1 MTEVEQ
7 YFGGILDGK
16 IVACEKM
23 KRISEVIIERYLA
36 PDQFHFD
43 YDIAKKHTDFIEKFC
58 KQPSGDIGKPLKLQ
72 LFQKAR
78 LQTIF
83 GFVDDNNIR
92 QYNEALIIEG
102 RKNGKALSLDTDI
115 PTPNGFIKMRDI
127 QVGDMVFGEDG
138 FPHKVTFVSDVF
150 KNHECYKVTFRGG
163 ASVICDAE
171 HLWLVKN
178 RHKVISTRKTCDI
191 LHYKHKRKDEKGIE
205 YLYRVPV
212 TKAVQYSDAELP
224 VDPYTFGV
232 WLGDGSSSDT
242 RITASEEDIEE
253 TRKNIE
259 LFGHTTKIY
268 NNKDRASSFGIDVV
282 GVGKEN
288 RLLSALRELDVLN
301 NKHIPDIYMFSSIN
315 QRLEL
320 IRGLMDTDGYCD
332 KKGQCEFCQKDEDLV
347 DQFREILSSLGIV
360 SSKRIKEIKCNDK
373 ICHAFSVLFYTDKEF
388 SCFRLERKHA
398 RLKNK
403 LHSRMEWN
411 SIVEIEKV
419 DSVDCKCISVNSP
432 NHLYLATKDYIVT
445 HNTTETA
452 AVEIDLL
459 VNDHEGAPQIYN
471 LATMLEQSKLGF
483 NAAHKM
489 ILQNPVL
496 KKWIRKRA
504 ADLYCDIN
512 LGFIKALASNS
523 NSLDGLDVHGAVIDE
538 LSAIKDRDLYDLI
551 KQAMGAR
558 RQPLLFCI
566 TTNGFVRDSIF
577 DAQYAYAASVL
588 DGTIKDDRFLP
599 FVYELDDI
607 EEWDKPECW
616 IKANPALGTIKSQDY
631 LEQMVA
637 KAKSDPSFKP
647 TVMVKDFNMKQ
658 NPVTA
663 WLRYEELVNEGTF
676 DMDKVSHSYAIG
688 GCDLSATVDL
698 TCATLLL
705 RKPNDETVYVLQKYF
720 IPQSKI
726 DALEATKSKEAP
738 YKLWAEQGWLVINEG
753 AQVDYSKVTEW
764 FVEMVEKYD
773 IRPLWICYDR
783 ALSGYWVPEMEG
795 YGFDMEKTAQGPF
808 TWSQPMKEMGAAF
821 SDHLV
826 NYNNNPI
833 LRWCLGNTAQKALNK
848 DGIETI
854 QPVKIQQNRRI
865 DGMVS
870 LLNAWVGYVKHF
882 DEYMPYVR

>member
-1 MTEVEQ
+1 MIEFEE
-7 YFGGILDGK
+7 YFGQIIDGK

-23 KRISEVIIERYLA
+23 KRISEILMERFLD
-36 PDQFHFD
+36 PDEFHFD
-43 YDIAKKHTDFIEKFC
+43 SDIAKRHTDFIEAFC
-58 KQPSGDIGKPLKLQ
+58 KLPSGDVGQPLKLQ

-78 LQTIF
+78 LQAIF
-83 GFVDDNNIR
+83 GFVDDNDVR
-92 QYNEALIIEG
+92 QYNECLIIEG
-102 RKNGKALSLDTDI
+102 RKNGK
-115 PTPNGFIKMRDI
+115 
-127 QVGDMVFGEDG
+127 
-138 FPHKVTFVSDVF
+138 
-150 KNHECYKVTFRGG
+150 
-163 ASVICDAE
+163 
-171 HLWLVKN
+171 
-178 RHKVISTRKTCDI
+178 
-191 LHYKHKRKDEKGIE
+191 
-205 YLYRVPV
+205 
-212 TKAVQYSDAELP
+212 
-224 VDPYTFGV
+224 
-232 WLGDGSSSDT
+232 
-242 RITASEEDIEE
+242 
-253 TRKNIE
+253 
-259 LFGHTTKIY
+259 
-268 NNKDRASSFGIDVV
+268 
-282 GVGKEN
+282 
-288 RLLSALRELDVLN
+288 
-301 NKHIPDIYMFSSIN
+301 
-315 QRLEL
+315 
-320 IRGLMDTDGYCD
+320 
-332 KKGQCEFCQKDEDLV
+332 
-347 DQFREILSSLGIV
+347 
-360 SSKRIKEIKCNDK
+360 
-373 ICHAFSVLFYTDKEF
+373 
-388 SCFRLERKHA
+388 
-398 RLKNK
+398 
-403 LHSRMEWN
+403 
-411 SIVEIEKV
+411 
-419 DSVDCKCISVNSP
+419 
-432 NHLYLATKDYIVT
+432 
-445 HNTTETA
+445 TTETA
-452 AVEIDLL
+452 AIEIDML
-459 VNDHEGAPQIYN
+459 VDDKEGAPQIYN
-471 LATMLEQSKLGF
+471 IATMLDQAKLGF
-483 NAAHKM
+483 NAAVKM
-489 ILQNPVL
+489 VRQSPMLSANI
-496 KKWIRKRA
+496 KKRT
-504 ADLYCDIN
+504 ADLYFDGN
-512 LGFIKALASNS
+512 FGFIKALASNS
-523 NSLDGLDVHGAVIDE
+523 NSLDGLDVHCAVIDE
-538 LSAIKDRDLYDLI
+538 LSAIKNRDIYDLI

-558 RQPLLFCI
+558 KQPLLFCI

-577 DAQYAYAASVL
+577 DAQYAYAAAVL

-607 EEWDKPECW
+607 EEWDKPNCW
-616 IKANPALGTIKSQDY
+616 IKANPGLGTIKSKDY

-663 WLRYEELVNEGTF
+663 WLRYEELVNEDTF
-676 DMDKVSHSYAIG
+676 EMEKVSHSYAIG

-698 TCATLLL
+698 TCSTLLV

-783 ALSGYWVPEMEG
+783 ALSGYWVPETEN